1 MNKFKKGNVQIVVV
15 AMIIPFLVVGGFFFW
30 QLQSAGKEA
39 MTKREN
45 IESAETEAMEK
56 KEVMAVSDNETVQK
70 DGVMMAKI
78 LAKKNSTFSEFNL
91 KDYEKALSEGKIVYL
106 EFYANWCPICR
117 AQETELIEG
126 FNKLKRDDVAG
137 FRVNFKDDQTDEDEK
152 SLAEKFKIPYQHHKI
167 VLKGGQVV
175 INSADTWDVQTLVS
189 ELSNL

>member
-1 MNKFKKGNVQIVVV
+1 
-15 AMIIPFLVVGGFFFW
+15 
-30 QLQSAGKEA
+30 

-56 KEVMAVSDNETVQK
+56 KEVIAVSDNETVQK